1 MPNSTQGDKFK
12 NKIILI
18 VVLIILAAAILNI
31 YKDIP
36 EDNSFLLGSDRDAH
50 GCIGSAGYTWCEAKN
65 KCIRPWEEECVSEE
79 LTQEAKES
87 KIQECR
93 DMGGIWYP
101 SNVCEVNQLSESECI
116 AKGGEF
122 NPCASACRHNPEAEV
137 CTMQCVLTCTF
148 TPTPIYKK

>member
-1 MPNSTQGDKFK
+1 MK

-31 YKDIP
+31 YKEMPKDS
-36 EDNSFLLGSDRDAH
+36 SFLVGGDADIH
-50 GCIGSAGYTWCEAKN
+50 GCLGSAGYLWCEAKN
-65 KCIRPWEEECVSEE
+65 KCLRVWEEECIAEE
-79 LTQEAKES
+79 MTEAVKQE
-87 KIQECR
+87 KINACR
-93 DMGGIWYP
+93 SLDGIWYP
-101 SNVCEVNQLSESECI
+101 SNVCEVNQLSENECI

-148 TPTPIYKK
+148 R

>member
-1 MPNSTQGDKFK
+1 MK

-31 YKDIP
+31 YKEMPKDS
-36 EDNSFLLGSDRDAH
+36 SFLVGGDADIH
-50 GCIGSAGYTWCEAKN
+50 GCLGSAGYTWCEAKN
-65 KCIRPWEEECVSEE
+65 KCLRVWEEECIAEE
-79 LTQEAKES
+79 MTEAVKQE
-87 KIQECR
+87 KINACR
-93 DMGGIWYP
+93 NLDGIWYP
-101 SNVCEVNQLSESECI
+101 SNVCEVNQLSENECI

-148 TPTPIYKK
+148 R